1 MPTLFRLSNLLR
13 TKTFLCFRNGSY
25 FVSNVL
31 SLCDSCKLSFVVSFR
46 LLVDFVSIS
55 SSYIHMHEAHESN

>member
-1 MPTLFRLSNLLR
+1 
-13 TKTFLCFRNGSY
+13 
-25 FVSNVL
+25 L